1 MKNIP
6 VKSKRFFVLT
16 CLLSSL
22 ESVALSLSVYYTA
35 QILEFAQE
43 GQRESMIWRIVIATG
58 LLLSAYLLH
67 AGSTAA
73 RLGYLS
79 HAEVCLKRDIMK
91 NVLQRPW
98 QGFQRR
104 NRAYGHVP
112 HRPDGHHSSDLQLWD
127 FCRCGFCDAM
137 LDEHVAVRGGNPGVD
152 SAVNL

>member
-73 RLGYLS
+73 
-79 HAEVCLKRDIMK
+79 
-91 NVLQRPW
+91 
-98 QGFQRR
+98 
-104 NRAYGHVP
+104 
-112 HRPDGHHSSDLQLWD
+112 
-127 FCRCGFCDAM
+127 
-137 LDEHVAVRGGNPGVD
+137 
-152 SAVNL
+152 

>member
-6 VKSKRFFVLT
+6 VKSKRFFILT

-91 NVLQRPW
+91 NVLRRP
-98 QGFQRR
+98 
-104 NRAYGHVP
+104 
-112 HRPDGHHSSDLQLWD
+112 
-127 FCRCGFCDAM
+127 
-137 LDEHVAVRGGNPGVD
+137 
-152 SAVNL
+152 